1 MLYLPRYHLICRL
14 RDRFMA
20 QVTSAAR
27 AGLSSC
33 QLPVTRPT
41 LFGCPRTGL
50 GISLTK
56 RNKASS
62 AHRFYVINIV
72 ASLLGP
78 VKVLRIKSIDALL
91 EEGHHFH
98 GQAGLF
104 RIFRKSLRSIQ
115 PAVANSPWS
124 TFSVSSPSRSQK
136 KPKSSV
142 SVKHQGWLL

>member
-1 MLYLPRYHLICRL
+1 M
-14 RDRFMA
+14 
-20 QVTSAAR
+20 
-27 AGLSSC
+27 
-33 QLPVTRPT
+33 TRPT

-78 VKVLRIKSIDALL
+78 VKVLRVKSIDALL

-104 RIFRKSLRSIQ
+104 RIFRNVLAVDPAGRGQFAVVDLQ
-115 PAVANSPWS
+115 PIVAVEVAEEAKEQRIREAP
-124 TFSVSSPSRSQK
+124 
-136 KPKSSV
+136 
-142 SVKHQGWLL
+142 GWLL